1 MGLHCLL
8 GLFYF
13 PSIQLIQGVS
23 NILCFISCLRIFP
36 SFLASIVLS
45 LFVRKWPPNSCR
57 LYKCTYL
64 LQAFIKGKGGRDELE
79 KHIFSWTPCAKRS
92 RSVTG
97 ASGIKNFENACLRFK
112 FFLKRCEASDQLYYY
127 MAQHISSKGYHQ
139 SRLFQSTLIQ
149 GKYLIL
155 KQLRMLCTYHGSA
168 HCAFQKP

>member
-23 NILCFISCLRIFP
+23 NILCFISCLRILP

-112 FFLKRCEASDQLYYY
+112 FFKKDAKHLTNFIIIWRN
-127 MAQHISSKGYHQ
+127 
-139 SRLFQSTLIQ
+139 T
-149 GKYLIL
+149 YLQKVIT
-155 KQLRMLCTYHGSA
+155 KAGSFKA
-168 HCAFQKP
+168 P